1 MNKKLI
7 YFDHQ
12 ASTPVDPLVFQEMLP
27 YFCEKFGNPHALQH
41 IYGNQAFEA
50 IEHARRLIAD
60 TINAEPSEI
69 FFTSGA
75 TESNNLAIRG
85 IISNLEPLKTRLITC
100 ATEHQSVLKVCK
112 QLCSEGYYLTL
123 VNVNQDGL
131 INFDELEKSI
141 DQNTSLISIMGVNS
155 EIGTIQPLER
165 IGEICKKKNII
176 LHSDLAQ
183 SIGRLKIDVKRQHIA
198 MASISAHKINGPK
211 GIGALYVS
219 SELISSLQPLFW
231 GGNQERNIRPGTL
244 PTPLCVGFGKAC
256 ELAIVRLGTTNKYV
270 KELRDCFLSTLLDK
284 TNGVEINGGMEHRID
299 ANINL
304 LIKGVDA
311 TQLLEQLP
319 EIAMSSGSAC
329 SSAEMKPSHVLM
341 ALGLSNEAAASS
353 IRISFGLTNT
363 LEETKYAASLIAKR
377 INKIRQLY

>member
-1 MNKKLI
+1 MDQKVVYL
-7 YFDHQ
+7 DHQ

-100 ATEHQSVLKVCK
+100 ATEHQSVFKLCK

-141 DQNTSLISIMGVNS
+141 DLNTSLISIMGVNS

-165 IGEICKKKNII
+165 IGEICKKKNTI

-183 SIGRLKIDVKRQHIA
+183 SIGRVNIDVKRLNIA
-198 MASISAHKINGPK
+198 MASISAHKNNGPK

-219 SELISSLQPLFW
+219 KSLIPNLHPLLF

-244 PTPLCVGFGKAC
+244 STPLCVGFGKAC
-256 ELAIVRLGTTNKYV
+256 ELAIERLETNNVYIKQ
-270 KELRDCFLSTLLDK
+270 LRECFLEILFDK
-284 TNGVEINGGMEHRID
+284 TNGLIINGSMEQRIM

-304 LIKGVDA
+304 QIKDIDANLLIEK
-311 TQLLEQLP
+311 LP
-319 EIAMSSGSAC
+319 EIAISSGSAC
-329 SSAEMKPSHVLM
+329 SSVEMKPSHVLM
-341 ALGLSNEAAASS
+341 ALGLNSEEASSS
-353 IRISFGLTNT
+353 IRISFGKTNT
-363 LEETKYAASLIAKR
+363 LEEIKYAATLLVEQ
-377 INKIRQLY
+377 INKMRQIL